1 MLTLLD
7 DPKSDLIDE
16 NQFII
21 TPSDKVFQN
30 EGLASPFEEKASKG
44 NSTLS
49 LKSMDKEMSQIEKS
63 KVEAASLIL
72 ELNE

>member
-1 MLTLLD
+1 M
-7 DPKSDLIDE
+7 DE

-21 TPSDKVFQN
+21 TPSDKVFQHD
-30 EGLASPFEEKASKG
+30 GLASPFEEKVSKG

-49 LKSMDKEMSQIEKS
+49 LKSIDKEMSQIEKS

-72 ELNE
+72 DLNE